1 MSKVTMYD
9 SQGRISGLPEINV
22 GRFDHGCGH
31 YVDNNNEIVG
41 LVLLLLLLM
50 FVLRSTW
57 SLVEMILLSSKFLQ
71 YMSGN
76 IIDGPWAFVV

>member
-1 MSKVTMYD
+1 MVTGGEIYLKKVIVYNIDGWVEDLPDLNT
-9 SQGRISGLPEINV
+9 GRI
-22 GRFDHGCGH
+22 DHGCGH

-57 SLVEMILLSSKFLQ
+57 SLVVELIFLK
-71 YMSGN
+71 YF
-76 IIDGPWAFVV
+76 PPLKY